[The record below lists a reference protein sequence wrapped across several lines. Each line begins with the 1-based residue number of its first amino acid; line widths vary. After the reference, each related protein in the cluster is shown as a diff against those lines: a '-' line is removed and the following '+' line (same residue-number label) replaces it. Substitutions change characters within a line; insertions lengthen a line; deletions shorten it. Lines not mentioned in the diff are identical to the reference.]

1 MLRNLYD
8 YIGSANLNNFWN
20 NFFIISVQPTSLFLR
35 ISDTYNFIIST
46 ISTINEE
53 D

>member
-1 MLRNLYD
+1 MIILVALILIIFGIILFSILY
-8 YIGSANLNNFWN
+8 
-20 NFFIISVQPTSLFLR
+20 IISLQPTSLSLR

-46 ISTINEE
+46 ISAINEE